1 MVVVMKWRMC
11 TLMISFWS
19 CFIQKAVVLWMCDP
33 AERDARIVYDALK
46 GLSKDTA
53 AITEVL
59 YPRTS
64 SQIVEIIQAYNSMF
78 GRSLEEDI
86 ALKTSGD
93 TKKVTFRQKLI
104 HHFALLSTTY
114 KVFLQISE
122 VLRNFFH
129 HSDSVRVSTSRQ
141 IRCLRT

>member
-1 MVVVMKWRMC
+1 
-11 TLMISFWS
+11 
-19 CFIQKAVVLWMCDP
+19 MCDP
-33 AERDARIVYDALK
+33 AERDATIVYDALK

-93 TKKVTFRQKLI
+93 NKKVTFRQELI
-104 HHFALLSTTY
+104 LYLPYFPQY
-114 KVFLQISE
+114 MKYFLQIQ
-122 VLRNFFH
+122 RF
-129 HSDSVRVSTSRQ
+129 
-141 IRCLRT
+141 